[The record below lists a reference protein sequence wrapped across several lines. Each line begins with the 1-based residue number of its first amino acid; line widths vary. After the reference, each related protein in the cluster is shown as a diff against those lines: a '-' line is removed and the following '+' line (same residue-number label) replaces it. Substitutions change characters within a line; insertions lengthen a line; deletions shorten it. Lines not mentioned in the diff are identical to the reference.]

1 MRSAI
6 RTVGIALWVIWNL
19 PALVAAVIEEE
30 RDAALLAA
38 DAGMSVREW
47 RRANRETGL

>member
-6 RTVGIALWVIWNL
+6 RLAGLVLWALWNL
-19 PALVAAVIEEE
+19 PALGRACAEEE
-30 RDAALLAA
+30 RDEALLAA